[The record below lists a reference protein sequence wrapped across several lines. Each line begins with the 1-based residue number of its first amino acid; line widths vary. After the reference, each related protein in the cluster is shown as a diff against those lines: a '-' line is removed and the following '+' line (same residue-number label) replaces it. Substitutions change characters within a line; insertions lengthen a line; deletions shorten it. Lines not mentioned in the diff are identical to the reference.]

1 MRAKSHRIKTENV
14 PGCRSLNPQQ
24 ITFVCN
30 LFGQYKYPK
39 EIQRL
44 LKEIHGISVS
54 PATLYGIRDANPEK
68 IEELR
73 NKYLA
78 KIDDVPIAQDKVRL
92 ERIEHLYQY
101 ATTIRCK
108 KDCVDTALK
117 ALSFARE
124 EVKGSGAQG
133 ASRPGDMNF
142 MQFNFNNM
150 SDKDLIALERRL
162 KKTIIDLEPAKQE
175 AGKQ

>member
-1 MRAKSHRIKTENV
+1 VKSRHIKTSNV
-14 PGCRSLNPQQ
+14 PGCRTLTPQQ
-24 ITFVCN
+24 IIFVCN

-44 LKEIHGISVS
+44 LKEIHGVNASVF
-54 PATLYGIRDANPEK
+54 TLYGIRDANPEK

-78 KIDDVPIAQDKVRL
+78 KIDDVPITQDKVRL

-108 KDCVDTALK
+108 KDCIEKSLQALRE
-117 ALSFARE
+117 ARE
-124 EVKGSGAQG
+124 EVKGTGAQG
-133 ASRPGDMNF
+133 AGRPGDMNF

-150 SDKDLIALERRL
+150 SDKDLIALERKL

-175 AGKQ
+175 AGK